1 MALSKNQL
9 QRVCLLHQGHK
20 QCRYLDGDER
30 DHTKFYCKK
39 KSTEKKIIDDEIS
52 SWMKDQKDQGLDP
65 TQQGVALGNGGG
77 CKGFVVLKTRL
88 QGYDV
93 LWKT

>member
-1 MALSKNQL
+1 MALSKLQL
-9 QRVCLLHQGHK
+9 QRVCLCNQGHK

-39 KSTEKKIIDDEIS
+39 LSAEKKIIDDEIAD
-52 SWMKDQKDQGLDP
+52 WLKKQKDAGSNP
-65 TQQGVALGNGGG
+65 TQQGVPLGNGGG
-77 CKGFVVLKTRL
+77 CKGYVVLKTKL

-93 LWKT
+93 